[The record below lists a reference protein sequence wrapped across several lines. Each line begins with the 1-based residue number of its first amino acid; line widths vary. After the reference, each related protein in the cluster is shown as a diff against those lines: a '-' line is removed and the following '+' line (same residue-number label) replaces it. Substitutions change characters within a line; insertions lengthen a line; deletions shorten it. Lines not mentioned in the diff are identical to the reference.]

1 MYINFTHCFPCAV
14 LSQAFLMKL
23 VYKPLVAIGIYYDDT
38 NNVAVDGATLAF
50 VLIWMLCTKMRDYN
64 RAVKR
69 EQASSKTVDTLCA
82 CAEIV

>member
-1 MYINFTHCFPCAV
+1 MLGFVVGNL

-38 NNVAVDGATLAF
+38 NNVAVDGATLIF
-50 VLIWMLCTKMRDYN
+50 VMLWMLCTKMRDYN
-64 RAVKR
+64 RAMKR
-69 EQASSKTVDTLCA
+69 EQAHSKNVDTLCA